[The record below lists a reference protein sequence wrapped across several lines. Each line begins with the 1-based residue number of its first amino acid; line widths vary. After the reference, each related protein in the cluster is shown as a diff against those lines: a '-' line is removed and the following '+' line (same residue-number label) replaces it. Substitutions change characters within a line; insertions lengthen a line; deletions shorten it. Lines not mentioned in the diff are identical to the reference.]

1 MILDDP
7 HDCPEC
13 GTRRVDV
20 LPSRGDCQTCLK
32 ARDAAIRWFARI
44 ELQPP
49 AGPSPALLETLDEIA
64 RLHDQFEAAVCVPGH
79 RITNDRHDWHC
90 PCVACRIDRGED

>member
-20 LPSRGDCQTCLK
+20 LPSRGDCQTCLAARLAALKWLDDPVLK
-32 ARDAAIRWFARI
+32 AR
-44 ELQPP
+44 
-49 AGPSPALLETLDEIA
+49 ALSVPLEGVLLVRSRPTAQDTP
-64 RLHDQFEAAVCVPGH
+64 V
-79 RITNDRHDWHC
+79 NDRHGWHC

>member
-1 MILDDP
+1 MIIDDP

-32 ARDAAIRWFARI
+32 ARLAALDWFAGAPVVNEIIRLGE
-44 ELQPP
+44 ELAKQPP
-49 AGPSPALLETLDEIA
+49 ARYLTVIA
-64 RLHDQFEAAVCVPGH
+64 DQ
-79 RITNDRHDWHC
+79 RHDWHC
-90 PCVACRIDRGED
+90 PCVACRIDRGEE